1 MKYVIVDI
9 ETTGGNPSQGG
20 ITEIAAILHDG
31 DRVVDRFHSLIDP
44 ERMIPGF
51 ITGLT
56 GIDSSMVAGAPT
68 FSEIADELYDFLK
81 GNIFVAHNVNFDYSF
96 IREALKLTGIEYT
109 APKLCTVRLSR
120 KAFPGY
126 GSYSLGRICEQLSIS
141 IKDRHRAMGD
151 AEATVELFD
160 RIIKGNPEVIFQTL
174 KKANGESFLPPH
186 ISKERFL
193 EIPEST
199 GIYYFHDKNGQVIYV
214 GKANDI
220 RSRFKGH
227 FSSSSKDKMQLYN
240 EIHDVSWELTGNE
253 FLAFLLE
260 SLEIKRLWPKFNKAL
275 KYNSWNWGLY
285 QYEDGQGYIRFQV
298 GKNSG
303 SLKPILE
310 FESHSEGWKFMMDQ
324 VEVFQLCPKLAGIQK
339 TAGACYDFQI
349 HKCLGAC
356 CNLESAEI
364 YNSRVNGFL
373 DSIIEQGGSVMIKET
388 GIFPNETAF
397 LYFENGVFS
406 AYGFLDQGDSY
417 SDELEIIQNLKKVKH
432 LPETKYILRS
442 FIPRLSLNQIMV
454 IR

>member
-9 ETTGGNPSQGG
+9 ETTGGNPTHGG
-20 ITEIAAILHDG
+20 ITEIAAILYDG
-31 DRVVDRFHSLIDP
+31 NRVVDSFHSLVDP
-44 ERMIPGF
+44 ERMVPGF

-56 GIDSSMVAGAPT
+56 GIDNSMLEGAPT

-81 GNIFVAHNVNFDYSF
+81 GNVFVAHNVNFDYSF
-96 IREALKLTGIEYT
+96 IREALKLAGIEYS

-120 KAFPGY
+120 KAFPGF
-126 GSYSLGRICEQLSIS
+126 GSYSLGRICGHLSIT
-141 IKDRHRAMGD
+141 IKERHRAMGD

-160 RIIKGNPEVIFQTL
+160 KIIKSSPDVILQTL
-174 KKANGESFLPPH
+174 KKSGGESFLPPH
-186 ISKERFL
+186 ISRQRFL

-227 FSSSSKDKMQLYN
+227 FSSNSKDKMPLYN

-260 SLEIKRLWPKFNKAL
+260 SLEIKRLWPKYNKAL

-285 QYEDGQGYIRFQV
+285 QYEDGQGYLRFQV

-303 SLKPILE
+303 NLKPIKE
-310 FESHSEGWKFMMDQ
+310 FESHSEGWKYLMDQ
-324 VEVFQLCPKLAGIQK
+324 VEVFQLCPKLSGIQK
-339 TAGACYDFQI
+339 TSGACYDFQI
-349 HKCLGAC
+349 QKCLGAC
-356 CNLESAEI
+356 CNKESPET
-364 YNSRVNGFL
+364 YNSRAFGFL
-373 DSIIEQGGSVMIKET
+373 DSIIEQDGAVMIKET
-388 GIFPNETAF
+388 GIYPNETAF
-397 LYFENGVFS
+397 LYFEKGVFS
-406 AYGFLDQGDSY
+406 AYGFLDKGESY
-417 SDELEIIQNLKKVKH
+417 QDETEIIQSLKKVKH

-442 FIPRLSLNQIMV
+442 FISKLSMNQIMV
-454 IR
+454 VK

>member
-1 MKYVIVDI
+1 MNYVIVDI

-44 ERMIPGF
+44 ERMVPSF

-56 GIDSSMVAGAPT
+56 GIDNSMLEGAPT

-81 GNIFVAHNVNFDYSF
+81 GNVFVAHNVNFDYSF
-96 IREALKLTGIEYT
+96 IREALKFSGIEYN

-120 KAFPGY
+120 KAFPGF
-126 GSYSLGRICEQLSIS
+126 GSYSLGRICGHLSIS
-141 IKDRHRAMGD
+141 IKERHRAMGD
-151 AEATVELFD
+151 ADATAELFD
-160 RIIKGNPEVIFQTL
+160 LIMKRSPDVIYQTL
-174 KKANGESFLPPH
+174 KKSNGESFLPPH
-186 ISKERFL
+186 ISRERFL

-220 RSRFKGH
+220 RSRFKAH

-240 EIHDVSWELTGNE
+240 EIHDISWELTGNE

-285 QYEDGQGYIRFQV
+285 QYEDGQGYVRFQI

-303 SLKPILE
+303 NLKPILE
-310 FESHSEGWKFMMDQ
+310 FESHSEGWKYLMDQ
-324 VEVFQLCPKLAGIQK
+324 VAVFSLCPKLAGIQK
-339 TAGACYDFQI
+339 TAGACYDYQI
-349 HKCLGAC
+349 QKCQGAC
-356 CNLESAEI
+356 CHQESPEE
-364 YNSRVNGFL
+364 YNQKANDFL
-373 DSIIEQGGSVMIKET
+373 ASITGQEGAVIIKEK
-388 GIFPNETAF
+388 GIHSNEMAF
-397 LYFENGVFS
+397 LYFEKGVFS
-406 AYGFLDQGDSY
+406 AYGFLNKEDSY
-417 SDELEIIQNLKKVKH
+417 SDEFEILGSLKKVKH

-442 FIPRLSLNQIMV
+442 FFPKLSINQILV
-454 IR
+454 VK

>member
-1 MKYVIVDI
+1 MNYVIVDI

-44 ERMIPGF
+44 ERMVPSF

-56 GIDSSMVAGAPT
+56 GIDNDMLEGAPT

-81 GNIFVAHNVNFDYSF
+81 GNVFVAHNVNFDYSF
-96 IREALKLTGIEYT
+96 IREALKFSGIEYN

-120 KAFPGY
+120 KAFPGF
-126 GSYSLGRICEQLSIS
+126 GSYSLGRICGHLSIS

-151 AEATVELFD
+151 ADATAELFD
-160 RIIKGNPEVIFQTL
+160 LIMKRSPDVIYQTL
-174 KKANGESFLPPH
+174 KKSNGESFLPPH
-186 ISKERFL
+186 ISRERFL

-240 EIHDVSWELTGNE
+240 EIHDISWELTGNE

-285 QYEDGQGYIRFQV
+285 QYEDGQGYIRFQI

-303 SLKPILE
+303 NLKPILE
-310 FESHSEGWKFMMDQ
+310 FESHSEGWKYLMDQ
-324 VEVFQLCPKLAGIQK
+324 VAVFNLCPKLAGIQK
-339 TAGACYDFQI
+339 TAGACYDYQI
-349 HKCLGAC
+349 QKCQGAC
-356 CNLESAEI
+356 CHQESPEE
-364 YNSRVNGFL
+364 YNQKANDFL
-373 DSIIEQGGSVMIKET
+373 ASITGQEGAVIIKEK
-388 GIFPNETAF
+388 GIHPNETAF

-406 AYGFLDQGDSY
+406 AYGFLNKEDSY
-417 SDELEIIQNLKKVKH
+417 SDEFEILGSLKKVKH

-442 FIPRLSLNQIMV
+442 FFPKLSINQILV
-454 IR
+454 VK

>member
-1 MKYVIVDI
+1 MNYVIVDI

-20 ITEIAAILHDG
+20 ITEIAAILHDE

-44 ERMIPGF
+44 ERMVPSF

-56 GIDSSMVAGAPT
+56 GIDNDMLEGAPT

-81 GNIFVAHNVNFDYSF
+81 GNVFVAHNVNFDYSF
-96 IREALKLTGIEYT
+96 IREALKFSGIEYN

-120 KAFPGY
+120 KAFPGF
-126 GSYSLGRICEQLSIS
+126 GSYSLGRICGHLSIS
-141 IKDRHRAMGD
+141 IKERHRAMGD
-151 AEATVELFD
+151 ADATAELFD
-160 RIIKGNPEVIFQTL
+160 LIMKRSPDVIYQTL
-174 KKANGESFLPPH
+174 KKSNGESFLPPH
-186 ISKERFL
+186 ISRERFL

-240 EIHDVSWELTGNE
+240 EIHDISWELTGNE

-275 KYNSWNWGLY
+275 KYNSWNLGLY
-285 QYEDGQGYIRFQV
+285 QYEDGQGYVRFQI

-303 SLKPILE
+303 NLKPILE
-310 FESHSEGWKFMMDQ
+310 FESHSEGWKYLMDQ
-324 VEVFQLCPKLAGIQK
+324 VAVFNLCPKLAGIQK
-339 TAGACYDFQI
+339 TAGACYDYQI
-349 HKCLGAC
+349 QKCQGAC
-356 CNLESAEI
+356 CHQESPEE
-364 YNSRVNGFL
+364 YNQKANDFL
-373 DSIIEQGGSVMIKET
+373 ASITGQEGAVIIKEK
-388 GIFPNETAF
+388 GILPNETAF
-397 LYFENGVFS
+397 LYFEKGVFS
-406 AYGFLDQGDSY
+406 AYGFLNKEDSY
-417 SDELEIIQNLKKVKH
+417 SDEFEILGSLKKVKH

-442 FIPRLSLNQIMV
+442 FFPKLSINQILV
-454 IR
+454 VK

>member
-20 ITEIAAILHDG
+20 ITEIAAILYDG
-31 DRVVDRFHSLIDP
+31 ERVVDRFHSLIDP
-44 ERMIPGF
+44 QKMIPGF

-56 GIDSSMVAGAPT
+56 GIDSHMLEGAPT
-68 FSEIADELYDFLK
+68 FSEVAEELHDFLK
-81 GNIFVAHNVNFDYSF
+81 GNVFVAHNVNFDYSF
-96 IREALKLTGIEYT
+96 IKEALKVTGIEYN

-126 GSYSLGRICEQLSIS
+126 GSYSLGRICGQLSIS
-141 IKDRHRAMGD
+141 IKDRHRAVGD

-160 RIIKGNPEVIFQTL
+160 KIFKSSPDVILQTL
-174 KKANGESFLPPH
+174 KKSSGESFLPPH
-186 ISKERFL
+186 ISKERFM

-227 FSSSSKDKMQLYN
+227 FSANSKDKMQLYN
-240 EIHDVSWELTGNE
+240 EIHDISWELTGNE

-260 SLEIKRLWPKFNKAL
+260 SLEIKRLWPKYNKAL

-285 QYEDGQGYIRFQV
+285 HYEDGQGFLRFLI
-298 GKNSG
+298 GKNSAKI
-303 SLKPILE
+303 KPLLE
-310 FESHSEGWKFMMDQ
+310 FESHSEGWKYLMDQ
-324 VEVFQLCPKLAGIQK
+324 VEAFQLCSKLSGIQK
-339 TAGACYDFQI
+339 TSGACYDFPLQ
-349 HKCLGAC
+349 KCLGAC
-356 CNLESAEI
+356 CGHESPET
-364 YNSRVNGFL
+364 YNNRVNGFL
-373 DSIIEQGGSVMIKET
+373 ESIMEQDGAVMIKER

-397 LYFENGVFS
+397 LYFEKGVFS
-406 AYGFLDQGDSY
+406 AYGFLNIEESY
-417 SDELEIIQNLKKVKH
+417 SDESEILQSLKKVKH

-442 FIPRLSLNQIMV
+442 FITKLSLNQIMV
-454 IR
+454 VK

>member
-1 MKYVIVDI
+1 MNYVIVDI

-44 ERMIPGF
+44 ERMVPSF

-56 GIDSSMVAGAPT
+56 GIDNDMLEGAPT

-81 GNIFVAHNVNFDYSF
+81 GNVFVAHNVNFDYSF
-96 IREALKLTGIEYT
+96 IREALKFSGIEYN

-120 KAFPGY
+120 KAFPGF
-126 GSYSLGRICEQLSIS
+126 GSYSLGRICGHLSIS
-141 IKDRHRAMGD
+141 IKERHRAMGD
-151 AEATVELFD
+151 ADATAELFD
-160 RIIKGNPEVIFQTL
+160 LIMKRSPDVIYQTL
-174 KKANGESFLPPH
+174 KKSNGESFLPPH
-186 ISKERFL
+186 ISRERFL

-240 EIHDVSWELTGNE
+240 EIHDISWELTGNE

-285 QYEDGQGYIRFQV
+285 QYEDGQGYVRFQI

-303 SLKPILE
+303 NLKPILE
-310 FESHSEGWKFMMDQ
+310 FESHSEGWKYLMDQ
-324 VEVFQLCPKLAGIQK
+324 VAVFNLCPKLAGIQK
-339 TAGACYDFQI
+339 TAGACYDYQI
-349 HKCLGAC
+349 QKCQGAC
-356 CNLESAEI
+356 CHQESPEE
-364 YNSRVNGFL
+364 YNQKANDFL
-373 DSIIEQGGSVMIKET
+373 ASITGQEGAVIIKEK
-388 GIFPNETAF
+388 GILPNETAF
-397 LYFENGVFS
+397 LYFEKGVFS
-406 AYGFLDQGDSY
+406 AYGFLNKEDSY
-417 SDELEIIQNLKKVKH
+417 SDEFEILGSLKKVKH

-442 FIPRLSLNQIMV
+442 FFPKLSINQILV
-454 IR
+454 VK